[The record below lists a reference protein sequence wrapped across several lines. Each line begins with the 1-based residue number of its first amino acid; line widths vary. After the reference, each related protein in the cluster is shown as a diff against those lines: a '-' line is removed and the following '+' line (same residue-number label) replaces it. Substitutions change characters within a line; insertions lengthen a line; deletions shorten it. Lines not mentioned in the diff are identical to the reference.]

1 MNWSKAI
8 WMSQKWI
15 FNTYSF
21 LFKQLTGSKYFWLG
35 SKIIWTSPKQLEPVQ
50 NLFEPIKGTSH
61 NILKMTYDMNIRYK
75 ISKQGWG
82 DGQGPN
88 HIFRV
93 FPIINID
100 KLMKTVLFGLG
111 LIPCRHQG
119 FETQGCNH
127 LNWSHTSKE
136 PHTDLQLKIEK
147 STYFYSFENS
157 KNQILNN

>member
-1 MNWSKAI
+1 MDFQHVFLLIQTVDWFKIFLTWVKNNLDQSK
-8 WMSQKWI
+8 
-15 FNTYSF
+15 T
-21 LFKQLTGSKYFWLG
+21 
-35 SKIIWTSPKQLEPVQ
+35 IWTSPKQFGPVQ

-147 STYFYSFENS
+147 STYRGSSISTVSISTDF
-157 KNQILNN
+157 